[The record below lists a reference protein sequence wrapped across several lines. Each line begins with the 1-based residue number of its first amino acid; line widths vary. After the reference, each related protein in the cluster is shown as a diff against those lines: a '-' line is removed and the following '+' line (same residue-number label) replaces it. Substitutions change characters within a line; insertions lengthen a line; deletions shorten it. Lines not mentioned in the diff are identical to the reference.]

1 MNYSISMSPQEK
13 RLIEELRSSFL
24 KLSSPVENSSQSE
37 KQWMD
42 NINRLK
48 TLVIS
53 DDPRIFLQWD
63 VITRTM
69 VVGNAD
75 FIDIELNFLRNLPD
89 WNRWEKAINEVP
101 VGQPTL
107 FPKYP
112 SSSGN
117 LIHHAYHVAQFEKKT
132 GTNIETIDTIFEFG
146 GGYGSMYRLMH
157 NLGFQG
163 KYIIF
168 DFPAFSALQQFFIK
182 SIGLEVHT
190 IDSYKSAKSG
200 VICISD
206 LDQLELVL
214 TSQISSDNSMF
225 LASWSISETPIEFR
239 ESILSLITQFKAF
252 LIAYQGQFDNN
263 NNIEF
268 FEKWKNDQD
277 AIEWHNFKIE
287 HIPNNYYHDNYYLI
301 GHRPL

>member
-13 RLIEELRSSFL
+13 SLIEELRSSFL